1 VTVTVRRG
9 WPFVPDPDVGSVPA
23 KRRGPRCGA
32 PMQPYEAVWG
42 ALLNDVTCGRPA
54 EHNGVHRSVQSLDK
68 ERGKKRW
75 ERYNEQRRERRIRA
89 RLPLADQ
96 LAIAVADA
104 SEEARWDAL
113 GR

>member
-23 KRRGPRCGA
+23 KPAAPRCHT
-32 PMQPYEAVWG
+32 PMQPYEGVWG
-42 ALLNDVTCGRPA
+42 ALLDGVVCGRPA
-54 EHNGVHRSVQSLDK
+54 GHSGQHRSVQSLDR
-68 ERGKKRW
+68 ERSKKRW
-75 ERYNEQRRERRIRA
+75 ERYSEQRQDRRRRA
-89 RLPLADQ
+89 RLSLADQ
-96 LAIAVADA
+96 LAIAVCDA